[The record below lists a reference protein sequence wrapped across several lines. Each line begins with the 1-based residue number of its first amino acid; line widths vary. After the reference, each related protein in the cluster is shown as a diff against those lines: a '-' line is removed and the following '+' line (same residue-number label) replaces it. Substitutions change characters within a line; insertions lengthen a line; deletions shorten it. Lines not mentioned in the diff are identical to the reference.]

1 MHGNRV
7 YFTRY
12 LTEDNVTDSQ
22 LAEILTSMLDVLSA
36 INTRVQAGAYA
47 DDHGQASA
55 IVKVRALVATAND
68 SR

>member
-1 MHGNRV
+1 M
-7 YFTRY
+7 
-12 LTEDNVTDSQ
+12 TDSQ

-47 DDHGQASA
+47 DDHGQESA